1 MSSYL
6 DELIEQSYNP
16 DGTMK
21 PEYRQQL
28 LSEGMDEAEIEQ
40 WELRHIRKAKNAKLV
55 RQLREEHERR
65 GAEAE
70 REWEQEQEQRQEE
83 RTRLGLVSSSV
94 LTVDLSAMTQQERR
108 AFEMAGLD
116 REELMSQ
123 GFVEPDDFY
132 NPVDVQTLSSE
143 EEKKGHYV
151 FSAEEL
157 AADEEF

>member
-6 DELIEQSYNP
+6 NELIEQDYNP

-28 LSEGMDEAEIEQ
+28 LSQGMDEAEIEQ
-40 WELRHIRKAKNAKLV
+40 WEVRHIRKAKNDQLV

-70 REWEQEQEQRQEE
+70 QQWEQQQQQRQEE
-83 RTRLGLVSSSV
+83 RTRLGMVSSPVS
-94 LTVDLSAMTQQERR
+94 TVDLSAMTQQQRR

-132 NPVDVQTLSSE
+132 NPADSSE
-143 EEKKGHYV
+143 EEKKGRYV
-151 FSAEEL
+151 FSEEEL

>member
-6 DELIEQSYNP
+6 NELIEQDYNP

-28 LSEGMDEAEIEQ
+28 LSQGMDEAEIEQ
-40 WELRHIRKAKNAKLV
+40 WEVRHIRKAKNDQLV

-65 GAEAE
+65 CAEAE

-94 LTVDLSAMTQQERR
+94 STVDLSAMTQQERW

-116 REELMSQ
+116 CEELMSQ
-123 GFVEPDDFY
+123 SFVEPDDFY
-132 NPVDVQTLSSE
+132 NSADSSE
-143 EEKKGHYV
+143 GEKKGV
-151 FSAEEL
+151 MFSL
-157 AADEEF
+157 RKSLQ

>member
-6 DELIEQSYNP
+6 DELIEQDYNP

-28 LSEGMDEAEIEQ
+28 LSQGMDEAEIEQ
-40 WELRHIRKAKNAKLV
+40 WELRHIRKAENAQQV
-55 RQLREEHERR
+55 QQLGEEHERR
-65 GAEAE
+65 CAEAE

-83 RTRLGLVSSSV
+83 RSRLGLVSSSV
-94 LTVDLSAMTQQERR
+94 STVDLSAMTPKDRW

-123 GFVEPDDFY
+123 GFVEPDDCY
-132 NPVDVQTLSSE
+132 NPADSSE
-143 EEKKGHYV
+143 EEKKGYYV
-151 FSAEEL
+151 FSEKEL

>member
-6 DELIEQSYNP
+6 NELIGQDYNP

-28 LSEGMDEAEIEQ
+28 LSQGMDEAEIEQ
-40 WELRHIRKAKNAKLV
+40 WELRHIRKAKNDQLV

-70 REWEQEQEQRQEE
+70 QEWEQQHRQRQEE
-83 RTRLGLVSSSV
+83 RTRLGMVSSPVSR
-94 LTVDLSAMTQQERR
+94 VDLSAMTQQQRR

-132 NPVDVQTLSSE
+132 NPADSSE
-143 EEKKGHYV
+143 EEKKGYYV
-151 FSAEEL
+151 FSEEEL

>member
-40 WELRHIRKAKNAKLV
+40 WELRHIRKAENAQQV
-55 RQLREEHERR
+55 QQLREEHERR

-70 REWEQEQEQRQEE
+70 QKWEQEERQRQEE

-94 LTVDLSAMTQQERR
+94 STVDLGA
-108 AFEMAGLD
+108 
-116 REELMSQ
+116 MSQ
-123 GFVEPDDFY
+123 GFVEPDNFY
-132 NPVDVQTLSSE
+132 NPADSSE

-151 FSAEEL
+151 FSEEEL